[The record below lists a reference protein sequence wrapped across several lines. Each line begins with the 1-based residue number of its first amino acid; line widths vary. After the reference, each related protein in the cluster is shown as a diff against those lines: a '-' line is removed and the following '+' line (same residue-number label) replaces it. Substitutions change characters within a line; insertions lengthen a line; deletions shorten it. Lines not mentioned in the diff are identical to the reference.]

1 MLRIKSDGLFSCK
14 IMSYELIKKYQ
25 AQYEEFTKIND
36 FNLEE
41 ITRRVPAEKHFWV
54 CRLIDAKI
62 EKDKLYK
69 QKAATKHTLQKK
81 LEEEA
86 PVKLNKQVLDDLDKT
101 PSLENIN
108 QRIKEQE
115 YLIEYL
121 EKLVSQITFI
131 GNDIKNI
138 LELKKLQELG

>member
-1 MLRIKSDGLFSCK
+1 
-14 IMSYELIKKYQ
+14 MSYELIKKYQ
-25 AQYEEFTKIND
+25 AQYEEFTKIDD
-36 FNLEE
+36 FNLES
-41 ITRRVPAEKHFWV
+41 ITKRVPAEKHFWV

-69 QKAATKHTLQKK
+69 QKEATKQVLQKK
-81 LEEEA
+81 LVEEA

-108 QRIKEQE
+108 QKIKEQE

-121 EKLVSQITFI
+121 EKLVNQITFI

-138 LELKKLQELG
+138 INIKQLQELG

>member
-1 MLRIKSDGLFSCK
+1 MVFFYVK

-25 AQYEEFTKIND
+25 TQYEEFAKITD
-36 FNLEE
+36 FNLEDV
-41 ITRRVPAEKHFWV
+41 TRRVPAEKHFWV

-62 EKDKLYK
+62 EKDKLYRS
-69 QKAATKHTLQKK
+69 KASTKHTLQKRIM
-81 LEEEA
+81 EES
-86 PVKLNKQVLDDLDKT
+86 PVALNKQVLDDLDKT

-108 QRIKEQE
+108 QKIKEQE

-138 LELKKLQELG
+138 LELRKLQEL

>member
-1 MLRIKSDGLFSCK
+1 
-14 IMSYELIKKYQ
+14 MSSV
-25 AQYEEFTKIND
+25 TK
-36 FNLEE
+36 
-41 ITRRVPAEKHFWV
+41 RVPAEKHFWV

-69 QKAATKHTLQKK
+69 LKASTKHTLQKK

-108 QRIKEQE
+108 QKIKE
-115 YLIEYL
+115 IEYL
-121 EKLVSQITFI
+121 VEYLDRVVSLITFI
-131 GNDIKNI
+131 SQDIKNI
-138 LELKKLQELG
+138 IELKKLQEL

>member
-1 MLRIKSDGLFSCK
+1 
-14 IMSYELIKKYQ
+14 MSLELIKKYQ
-25 AQYEEFTKIND
+25 SQFEEFVKIDDFSFESVTK
-36 FNLEE
+36 
-41 ITRRVPAEKHFWV
+41 RVPAEKHFWV

-69 QKAATKHTLQKK
+69 LKASTKHTLHKK

-108 QRIKEQE
+108 QKIKEQE
-115 YLIEYL
+115 YLVEYL
-121 EKLVSQITFI
+121 DRVVGLITFI
-131 GNDIKNI
+131 SQDIKNI
-138 LELKKLQELG
+138 LLLKQMQES

>member
-1 MLRIKSDGLFSCK
+1 
-14 IMSYELIKKYQ
+14 MSLELIKKYQ

-108 QRIKEQE
+108 QKIKEQE
-115 YLIEYL
+115 YLVEYL

-138 LELKKLQELG
+138 ISIKSLQEM

>member
-1 MLRIKSDGLFSCK
+1 
-14 IMSYELIKKYQ
+14 MSYELIKKYQ
-25 AQYEEFTKIND
+25 TQYEEFAKITD
-36 FNLEE
+36 FNLEDV
-41 ITRRVPAEKHFWV
+41 TRRVPSEKHFWV

-69 QKAATKHTLQKK
+69 LKASTKHILQKRIM
-81 LEEEA
+81 EES
-86 PVKLNKQVLDDLDKT
+86 PVALNKQVLDDLDKT
-101 PSLENIN
+101 PSLEAIN
-108 QRIKEQE
+108 QKIKEQE

-138 LELKKLQELG
+138 LELRKLQEM